1 MAVNQLVLLVGVL
14 LSLTGAASSLRTLN
28 TVKELN
34 DTGFGSPPPRHGY
47 VLLLWYVQNCVD
59 NNMVSLCNPK
69 DGEYGFHYFRNNGKS
84 GPLLPK
90 LDKHD
95 EYAYYSLG
103 NLNSHHYKH
112 AQDLPYEVRRYYDK
126 HDPRSNMDR
135 LLVKYFYNKNL
146 IEEIYVSAHYESSQT
161 YLIGPSLVSDLRH
174 KRALHQ
180 PPSKQWH
187 FTIVQS
193 NNNRYDET
201 M

>member
-1 MAVNQLVLLVGVL
+1 MAVYQLVLLTCVL

-34 DTGFGSPPPRHGY
+34 DTGFGLPPPRHGY

-59 NNMVSLCNPK
+59 NNMVALCNPK
-69 DGEYGFHYFRNNGKS
+69 AGEYGFHYFRNRGK
-84 GPLLPK
+84 GGALLPK
-90 LDKHD
+90 LDKHG

-103 NLNSHHYKH
+103 NLNYKH
-112 AQDLPYEVRRYYDK
+112 AEDLPDEVRRYYDK
-126 HDPRSNMDR
+126 HDKLSNMDR
-135 LLVKYFYNKNL
+135 LLVKYFSNKNL

-180 PPSKQWH
+180 SPSREWH
-187 FTIVQS
+187 LAIVQS
-193 NNNRYDET
+193 NNNRYDEI